1 VLLWALVLW
10 LRELRNPTPPMVSS
24 DAAHGPP

>member
-10 LRELRNPTPPMVSS
+10 LRELRNPPAPAVSS